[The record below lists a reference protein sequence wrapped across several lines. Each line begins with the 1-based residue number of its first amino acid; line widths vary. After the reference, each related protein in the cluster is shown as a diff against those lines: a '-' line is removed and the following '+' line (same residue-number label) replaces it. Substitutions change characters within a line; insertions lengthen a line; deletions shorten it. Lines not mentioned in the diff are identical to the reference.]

1 MQMPPRNIAIL
12 LLLLVFALPAYGYLD
27 PISGSLILQALIGG
41 FAGLAVLIKLYW
53 RKLKAKLG
61 FGKPEDGDVPD

>member
-1 MQMPPRNIAIL
+1 MHMLPRNLTIIL
-12 LLLLVFALPAYGYLD
+12 LLTAVALPAYGYLD

>member
-12 LLLLVFALPAYGYLD
+12 LLLTVFALPAYGYLD

-61 FGKPEDGDVPD
+61 LGKPEDGDLSD

>member
-1 MQMPPRNIAIL
+1 MNMLPRILALLSLLAI
-12 LLLLVFALPAYGYLD
+12 FALPAYGYLD

-61 FGKPEDGDVPD
+61 LGKPTDGDVSD